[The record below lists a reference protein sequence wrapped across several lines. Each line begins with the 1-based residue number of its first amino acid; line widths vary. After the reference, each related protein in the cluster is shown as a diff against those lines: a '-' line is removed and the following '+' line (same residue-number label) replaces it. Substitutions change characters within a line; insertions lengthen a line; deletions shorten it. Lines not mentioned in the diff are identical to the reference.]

1 MNKGYNET
9 MNLKLNKEII
19 QSNLNQVLKVLVY
32 DEIDSTNNEAKR
44 LKLSQDSLIVAQDQT
59 HGRGRYQRSFYSRK
73 NEGLYFSLVL
83 KYRQLDAQLLTL
95 IIAVVI
101 SNILKETKIKWL
113 NDILLHE
120 KKMGGIL
127 CESTIT
133 NNEFNQIIIGVGL
146 NLNVT
151 HPPKE
156 LEGLISSY
164 HEVDSEFDI
173 NELLCLIINEFFE
186 LMSLDKSIIVDQY
199 KKKCVHMNQWVS
211 INHESILVKD
221 ITLEGYLVGVNT
233 LGETQI
239 FNNAEVSLD
248 VNK

>member
-73 NEGLYFSLVL
+73 HEGLYFSLVL
-83 KYRQLDAQLLTL
+83 KHRQLDAQLLTL

-113 NDILLHE
+113 NDILL
-120 KKMGGIL
+120 
-127 CESTIT
+127 SD
-133 NNEFNQIIIGVGL
+133 II
-146 NLNVT
+146 
-151 HPPKE
+151 
-156 LEGLISSY
+156 
-164 HEVDSEFDI
+164 
-173 NELLCLIINEFFE
+173 
-186 LMSLDKSIIVDQY
+186 
-199 KKKCVHMNQWVS
+199 
-211 INHESILVKD
+211 
-221 ITLEGYLVGVNT
+221 
-233 LGETQI
+233 
-239 FNNAEVSLD
+239 
-248 VNK
+248 